1 MYDRK
6 TWIVVALCSAL
17 LAANLYFSG
26 KTRQEEAARRAAAAP
41 PPTQPAAPA
50 APAAPAEA
58 APAPGVLEQPPAP
71 PAEER
76 LATLETEGARFTLT
90 TLGGGVKSA
99 AIKDQFEVG
108 SSRSLV
114 TLNSSASHPV
124 GTLSDGVDR
133 PDGLPFALVEDESV
147 PGQRVVFRGVRDGLE
162 FTKSFAR
169 VTTGEPGAD
178 YLLDLELT
186 VRNTGAAAQPLDR
199 WTISL
204 GTAAPLYQK
213 EWENQTGFFWRRR
226 GSFGFTPIT
235 KFKGGWFGQEK
246 SVLERTLGELEYAGV
261 SNQFFATVLKPAAPA
276 DSGIWA
282 RTRPDIRLADS
293 GGKSRQAILA
303 GMRLPAVELA
313 PGASHTASYRL
324 FMGPKLNRML
334 RKMGPDYADVM
345 NYGWFSWFSRI
356 LNFTLFWIHEG
367 LARLSGTWSW
377 GLAIIVLTI
386 VVRAAMWPLQN
397 ASTRTMKRMSKLK
410 PEMDR
415 LKVQYPDDPN
425 RLNQEV
431 MKLYRRY
438 HINPMGGCLPMLV
451 QIPIFFGF
459 YRMLQYAVEL
469 RDKGFLWVADLSQP
483 DTVATIAGIPLNL
496 LPIVM
501 GATSFLQIA
510 MTPKT
515 GDKTQQ
521 RIMLFMPLM
530 FFFFCYSF
538 ASALA
543 LYWTTS
549 NLFAIV
555 QTWFTNRLP
564 EPQLKER
571 KGGPRKSWVER
582 LADRQEQM
590 RRIQRDRTVGQ
601 APAPDDKARK
611 KRPPRTGG

>member
-1 MYDRK
+1 M
-6 TWIVVALCSAL
+6 
-17 LAANLYFSG
+17 
-26 KTRQEEAARRAAAAP
+26 
-41 PPTQPAAPA
+41 
-50 APAAPAEA
+50 
-58 APAPGVLEQPPAP
+58 
-71 PAEER
+71 
-76 LATLETEGARFTLT
+76 
-90 TLGGGVKSA
+90 
-99 AIKDQFEVG
+99 
-108 SSRSLV
+108 
-114 TLNSSASHPV
+114 

-590 RRIQRDRTVGQ
+590 RRIQRDRTAGQ

>member
-41 PPTQPAAPA
+41 PPVQPATPA
-50 APAAPAEA
+50 TPAEA

-124 GTLSDGVDR
+124 GTLSDGADR
-133 PDGLPFALVEDESV
+133 SDGLPFALVEDESV
-147 PGQRVVFRGVRDGLE
+147 PGQRVVFRAVRDGLE

-246 SVLERTLGELEYAGV
+246 SVLERALGELEYAGV

-303 GMRLPAVELA
+303 GMRLPAVQLA

-367 LARLSGTWSW
+367 LAKLSGKWSW

-590 RRIQRDRTVGQ
+590 RRIQRDRTAGP
-601 APAPDDKARK
+601 APAPDDKGRK

>member
-41 PPTQPAAPA
+41 PPVQPATPA
-50 APAAPAEA
+50 TPAEA

-147 PGQRVVFRGVRDGLE
+147 PGQRVVFRAVRDGLE

-303 GMRLPAVELA
+303 GMRLPAVQLA